1 LITNNNPLSVERVI
15 QLQQLTAEGNE
26 KAFEQLY
33 RMHKDRVYEVALTY
47 TESAVLAE
55 EILQDIF
62 VQVWMKRDGLPGIA
76 DFGSW
81 LFILTRNRSF
91 NVLRGIAR
99 SGSRDREMISHIP
112 GEAAD
117 AADSRLLSADV
128 QNLVQEA
135 MHLLTPAQRQAF
147 ELFKIKGLSRE
158 ETAAAMG
165 IAPNT
170 VKVHVLQAMRTIRA
184 YLVSKNVFLPAI
196 ISLFPLFL

>member
-1 LITNNNPLSVERVI
+1 MISTNNTLSLERVI
-15 QLQQLTAEGNE
+15 HLQQQTAEGNE

-76 DFGSW
+76 DFAAW
-81 LFILTRNRSF
+81 LYVLTRNRSF
-91 NVLRGIAR
+91 NVLRSMAR
-99 SGSRDREMISHIP
+99 AGAGVRDMVQHIP
-112 GEAAD
+112 GTAD

-135 MHLLTPAQRQAF
+135 LHLLTPAQRKAF
-147 ELFKIKGLSRE
+147 DLFKVKGLSRE
-158 ETAAAMG
+158 ETAHVMG
-165 IAPNT
+165 ISPNT
-170 VKVHVLQAMRTIRA
+170 VKVHVLQSMRIIRA
-184 YLVSKNVFLPAI
+184 YLVSKNVFLPAT
-196 ISLFPLFL
+196 ISLFPVFL